1 MDNEAVTLLVVKSYV
16 MLFISLLDKI
26 IWSFWVTAHIPRQHQ
41 FIVMV

>member
-1 MDNEAVTLLVVKSYV
+1 MDNEAATLLVGKSYV
-16 MLFISLLDKI
+16 MLSLLDKI

>member
-1 MDNEAVTLLVVKSYV
+1 MDNEAVTLLVGKSYV

-26 IWSFWVTAHIPRQHQ
+26 IWSFWVTVHLPHQQQ

>member
-1 MDNEAVTLLVVKSYV
+1 MDNEAVTFLVGKSYV

-26 IWSFWVTAHIPRQHQ
+26 IWRFWVTAHLPRQHQ

>member
-1 MDNEAVTLLVVKSYV
+1 MDNEAVTLLVGKSYV

-26 IWSFWVTAHIPRQHQ
+26 IWSFWVTTHLPHQQQ